1 MARRVPLYKLVTRDP
16 ISGEELIATRL
27 ESPAGGIVIEGAF
40 DFGWLAKLS
49 QEQIEFVGVFLRHR
63 GNLKELAPELGVSYN
78 TARNRLEEIS
88 VALGGAGAPE
98 PEPPPD
104 RKRVLVDLD
113 EGRITFDEAMELIR
127 KG

>member
-1 MARRVPLYKLVTRDP
+1 VTRDP

-40 DFGWLAKLS
+40 SFGWLARLS
-49 QEQIEFVGVFLRHR
+49 QEQIDFVGVFLRHR
-63 GNLKELAPELGVSYN
+63 GNLKDLAPELDISYN

-98 PEPPPD
+98 PPPD
-104 RKRVLVDLD
+104 RRQVLVDLN
-113 EGRITFDEAMELIR
+113 EGRLTFDEAMELIR